1 MNFLKISVEALLTK
15 HHNSRFAGQ
24 PYPMVQHPI
33 PTPKKGLTLTA
44 VVTLA
49 LKVEFL
55 SGYNTFKGNR
65 SFTTFKRDSLFNSFN
80 TQFLI

>member
-1 MNFLKISVEALLTK
+1 MNFLKISGEALLTK
-15 HHNSRFAGQ
+15 HHNSRFSRQ

-33 PTPKKGLTLTA
+33 PTPKKELTLTA

-55 SGYNTFKGNR
+55 SGYNTLKGNR
-65 SFTTFKRDSLFNSFN
+65 SFTTFKRDCLFRSFN
-80 TQFLI
+80 AQLLL